1 MTAPTPEQTAI
12 MLLDLC
18 DSLAQFKDAD
28 DDLLTAARDADGN
41 TVTDREIRD
50 GRALAQQLL
59 GEDFGVELARLR
71 DRFPMCYVEAW
82 QPDDFAL
89 EWDDPLAVNIAAT
102 LARTFDANCGTN
114 WDTIDAAR
122 VAVVGIENLDWERP
136 TQ

>member
-18 DSLAQFKDAD
+18 NSFALSVSGVAKAC
-28 DDLLTAARDADGN
+28 AARDADGN
-41 TVTDREIRD
+41 TVTDRQIRD

-59 GEDFGVELARLR
+59 EEYGEDFGVALARLR

-82 QPDDFAL
+82 QPDDFGL

-122 VAVVGIENLDWERP
+122 EVAGLDWERL